1 MGKIISA
8 RLATDDYD
16 PMNLLGTTD
25 VFSPTKHRTK
35 KINKK
40 NKNSKKSNCKTKLN
54 NIQFKANRLMV
65 QDLLVLDYE
74 KTIFND
80 PGSQF
85 VVEWEWLCNDC

>member
-25 VFSPTKHRTK
+25 IFSPTKHRTK

-40 NKNSKKSNCKTKLN
+40 IKSSKKLNLKIRLKKLSG
-54 NIQFKANRLMV
+54 
-65 QDLLVLDYE
+65 D
-74 KTIFND
+74 
-80 PGSQF
+80 
-85 VVEWEWLCNDC
+85 

>member
-1 MGKIISA
+1 MGKIISR

-40 NKNSKKSNCKTKLN
+40 SKSSKKLNLKIRLKKLSG
-54 NIQFKANRLMV
+54 
-65 QDLLVLDYE
+65 D
-74 KTIFND
+74 
-80 PGSQF
+80 
-85 VVEWEWLCNDC
+85 

>member
-25 VFSPTKHRTK
+25 VFSPTKHRTI

-54 NIQFKANRLMV
+54 TDI
-65 QDLLVLDYE
+65 
-74 KTIFND
+74 
-80 PGSQF
+80 
-85 VVEWEWLCNDC
+85 

>member
-40 NKNSKKSNCKTKLN
+40 IRIARNQTVKLN
-54 NIQFKANRLMV
+54 
-65 QDLLVLDYE
+65 
-74 KTIFND
+74 
-80 PGSQF
+80 
-85 VVEWEWLCNDC
+85 